1 MLTEEMKTKILEVV
15 DSKEIDVEEL
25 DSFTY
30 DRNPYELEYPL
41 SMGSGEADW
50 DEDEEMRAKFDR
62 VISDVEDEGIGEY
75 IDVEDDLGDLD
86 EFGELTEEAVGFLKE
101 ERKKYE

>member
-1 MLTEEMKTKILEVV
+1 MLTEEMKTKILEFV
-15 DSKEIDVEEL
+15 DSIEIDVEEL

-30 DRNPYELEYPL
+30 DRNPYGLEYPL

-50 DEDEEMRAKFDR
+50 DEDEY
-62 VISDVEDEGIGEY
+62 INVEDG
-75 IDVEDDLGDLD
+75 LD
-86 EFGELTEEAVGFLKE
+86 EFGELTEEAVEFLKE